1 MLLAGS
7 SCSKGKSVWMEVK
20 KKGLTE
26 GGFDWS
32 GFEEEGT
39 GIDRKSVV

>member
-1 MLLAGS
+1 MMLARS
-7 SCSKGKSVWMEVK
+7 SCSKGKARGKSVWMEVK

-32 GFEEEGT
+32 GFGEEGT
-39 GIDRKSVV
+39 GVT

>member
-1 MLLAGS
+1 MMLARS

-32 GFEEEGT
+32 GFGEEGT
-39 GIDRKSVV
+39 GVT